1 MEKLAFGNTLA
12 PEPPQAQQNSV
23 PAWRV
28 SHDNACAQLEHQHNW
43 CAVLRPASLQG
54 GCLCLCVNHEHLC
67 RLLNLELAQKYGP
80 RAWQA
85 HVEGLAAAQQR

>member
-1 MEKLAFGNTLA
+1 MEKLAFGNTKA

-28 SHDNACAQLEHQHNW
+28 SHENACAQLEHQHNW
-43 CAVLRPASLQG
+43 CMACGAGQAETGWLADMAR
-54 GCLCLCVNHEHLC
+54 C